1 MDFCHFDSPL
11 LFDKVSG
18 NLIRIFF
25 FLVDILVCLVTMD
38 AEAFGPEALSEVQI
52 LEKRIP
58 TAMSA
63 TPKPQSASVPGQIK
77 LYSIQEFFF

>member
-1 MDFCHFDSPL
+1 MWTFATSICHYC
-11 LFDKVSG
+11 
-18 NLIRIFF
+18 LIRFQEILSEDF

-77 LYSIQEFFF
+77 LYSIQEMFF